1 MVWHFI
7 ELEPLE
13 MVILII
19 LNNSVSVKK
28 VLNICVEKFQLNFY
42 VQIIMALLNIYV
54 FIGNSYT
61 L

>member
-1 MVWHFI
+1 MVWHFL

-42 VQIIMALLNIYV
+42 VQIITALLNIYV

>member
-1 MVWHFI
+1 MVWHFL